1 MLNLQLDVQFPQ
13 GSNIKYRP
21 GTIQFYP
28 QSARKRLLPDEKATA
43 VWIMN
48 AVPEFRLTQKE
59 IIKVKDVIYWGKC
72 DVNNKMWV

>member
-1 MLNLQLDVQFPQ
+1 MLNLEFDVQFPQ
-13 GSNIKYRP
+13 GSVKYHP
-21 GTIQFYP
+21 AGIIQFYP

-59 IIKVKDVIYWGKC
+59 IIKVKDVI
-72 DVNNKMWV
+72 